1 MIVFVR
7 CVCNCVCECLCL
19 QGYVCLCVRLWVSLF
34 EFVRAGVSVYYAFVC
49 EFVSFLECFE
59 KEKCLCEH
67 SKKRKRMLRK

>member
-19 QGYVCLCVRLWVSLF
+19 HGYVCLCARLWVSLF
-34 EFVRAGVSVYYAFVC
+34 EFVRARVSVYAFVC